1 MYRELNLTGSA
12 VVVRAESNEISLTNL
27 KVSSSKVGDSRE
39 RTRRYDF
46 DYCFDSSDPE
56 TKNYATQATI
66 YETLGQ
72 SILDAMFSGYNSCLI
87 AYGQSASGKTY
98 TMMGTKVHNCAV
110 ILLYFSVKLFERER
124 ITIGIL

>member
-1 MYRELNLTGSA
+1 MCRELNLTGSA

-46 DYCFDSSDPE
+46 DYCFDSSNPE
-56 TKNYATQATI
+56 AKNYATQATI

-98 TMMGTKVHNCAV
+98 TMMGTKVHNSM
-110 ILLYFSVKLFERER
+110 LLFYCNFQFNYSELSLEFYE
-124 ITIGIL
+124 